1 MEIIPRRVPMIVKIT
16 NDARIK
22 DYRSVLGNSVSIVS
36 GYDEKIMSNSSEIS
50 IFKKAKIAGKG
61 FIIEDTTLTIN
72 DKVYSSAVKR
82 KDVVGQER
90 AVWTT
95 KMSYHS
101 GSVIHFYEA
110 SLYGHIKSDL
120 PDEVDTVRFGTIF
133 IPDGYDL
140 NIDELEK
147 RDDIEF
153 KNARQL
159 ALINLLHGK
168 SYHVEI
174 LEPIRKTMP
183 VINPDLDEEDLEL
196 TL

>member
-1 MEIIPRRVPMIVKIT
+1 MEITLRRVPMIVKIT

-22 DYRSVLGNSVSIVS
+22 DYRSVLGNTVSIVS
-36 GYDEKIMSNSSEIS
+36 GYDEKVLSNSSEIS

-72 DKVYSSAVKR
+72 DKVYSSAVRR
-82 KDVVGQER
+82 KDIIGLER

-110 SLYGHIKSDL
+110 SLYGHIQSDI
-120 PDEVDTVRFGTIF
+120 PDDSDTVRFDRIF

-140 NIDELEK
+140 NIGELEN
-147 RDDIEF
+147 RDDIDF

-159 ALINLLHGK
+159 ALMNLLHGK
-168 SYHVEI
+168 SYHVEM
-174 LEPIRKTMP
+174 LEPIRNTMP
-183 VINPDLDEEDLEL
+183 VIHPDVDEEDLEL
-196 TL
+196 SL

>member
-1 MEIIPRRVPMIVKIT
+1 MIVKIT

-22 DYRSVLGNSVSIVS
+22 DYRSVLGNTVSIVS
-36 GYDEKIMSNSSEIS
+36 GYDEKILSNDSEIS

-72 DKVYSSAVKR
+72 DKVYSSAVRR
-82 KDVVGQER
+82 KEIVGQER

-101 GSVIHFYEA
+101 GSVIHFYEG

-120 PDEVDTVRFGTIF
+120 PDDGDTVRFGVIF
-133 IPDGYDL
+133 IPDGYEL
-140 NIDELEK
+140 NIDQLEE

-159 ALINLLHGK
+159 ALTNLLLGK
-168 SYHVEI
+168 SYHVEM
-174 LEPIRKTMP
+174 LEPLRKTVP
-183 VINPDLDEEDLEL
+183 VVNPEMDEEDLQL
-196 TL
+196 NF

>member
-1 MEIIPRRVPMIVKIT
+1 MKIIRGKVPMIVKIT

-72 DKVYSSAVKR
+72 DKVYSSAVRR

-110 SLYGHIKSDL
+110 SIHGHIKSDL
-120 PDEVDTVRFGTIF
+120 PDDVETVRFGFIF

-140 NIDELEK
+140 NIDELEN
-147 RDDIEF
+147 RDDIGF

-174 LEPIRKTMP
+174 LEPLRKTMP
-183 VINPDLDEEDLEL
+183 VVNPDLDEEDLEL